1 MMYLRYVDN
10 LWAAV
15 QRAPRNPK
23 DRLVAW
29 ILADIKETHE
39 MGGWGAVFN
48 HPLAAKDVSDLIR
61 TSFGTVMNHG
71 FELNLARL
79 GSLIKDLRRGEVSD
93 PSWVIGDIPRMELFM
108 DPELRALVPTVSWS
122 TLGVSV
128 ASQQLPSRSIPE
140 IMPMSNQLIDNH
152 IAAMIEFIESYK

>member
-1 MMYLRYVDN
+1 
-10 LWAAV
+10 
-15 QRAPRNPK
+15 
-23 DRLVAW
+23 
-29 ILADIKETHE
+29 
-39 MGGWGAVFN
+39 
-48 HPLAAKDVSDLIR
+48 
-61 TSFGTVMNHG
+61 MNHG

-79 GSLIKDLRRGEVSD
+79 GSLIKDLRRGEVCD

-122 TLGVSV
+122 TLGASV

-140 IMPMSNQLIDNH
+140 IMPISNQLIDNH